1 MGAVFTPPDWL
12 PSAKDDC
19 GAGAGAGA
27 GAAARDAL
35 CAPELVALSWVPC
48 VAQPAKA
55 VAMVIARPM
64 RQMFMV
70 FIPLIGQRCIMAQI
84 IFAQIFLQARQVPLA
99 P

>member
-1 MGAVFTPPDWL
+1 MGAPVRPPDWL

-27 GAAARDAL
+27 AARDAL
-35 CAPELVALSWVPC
+35 CAPELAALSWDPC

-55 VAMVIARPM
+55 VAVAMTRPRR
-64 RQMFMV
+64 RQFMV
-70 FIPLIGQRCIMAQI
+70 FPSLIGQRCIMAQI